1 MSDLFKAK
9 RPDGRSDWR
18 VVFDRVAQ
26 LQPGEEISHKE
37 LLEELGTTDR
47 TVLYRAVSRANRELW
62 KTKLRSLD
70 AVRGKGYRLLHAN
83 EHTIQAEGYKTKSR
97 RQMGNALAVME
108 ATDLEQ
114 LDSEGRNWALQV
126 TAGMRLLASVL
137 DQHTARL
144 ARHDALLAE
153 MRDQI
158 QELQK
163 GR

>member
-1 MSDLFKAK
+1 M
-9 RPDGRSDWR
+9 
-18 VVFDRVAQ
+18 AQ

-137 DQHTARL
+137 RAS
-144 ARHDALLAE
+144 A
-153 MRDQI
+153 
-158 QELQK
+158 
-163 GR
+163 

>member
-1 MSDLFKAK
+1 MPDLFQAK

-18 VVFDRVAQ
+18 VVYDRVAQ
-26 LQPGEEISHKE
+26 LQPGDEISHKE

-62 KTKLRSLD
+62 KTK
-70 AVRGKGYRLLHAN
+70 YRPLYAS

-114 LDSEGRNWALQV
+114 LDSEDRNWALKV
-126 TAGMRLLASVL
+126 TAGIRLLANVL

-163 GR
+163 GK

>member
-47 TVLYRAVSRANRELW
+47 TVLYRAVPRANRELW

-83 EHTIQAEGYKTKSR
+83 EHIIQAERYKTKSR

-108 ATDLEQ
+108 ATDLSPDCLGPVAPMAQFEVHEAAI
-114 LDSEGRNWALQV
+114 DPVR
-126 TAGMRLLASVL
+126 M
-137 DQHTARL
+137 HTATR
-144 ARHDALLAE
+144 A
-153 MRDQI
+153 
-158 QELQK
+158 
-163 GR
+163 